1 MDKTIYENLSKK
13 LPNEAIQRSEGS
25 KTGKGYDTTGY
36 GYQYVVNRL
45 NETVGVEGWNYEYKE
60 INKTEGVS
68 KSGTPRIGITVEIK
82 LTVMG
87 ATKPMIGGHISNNYT
102 DALKGAITNGLKK
115 AAGMF
120 GIGKEAYEKT
130 IDEDNL
136 PPTTN
141 SRAEVKLPKAEKAK
155 LTIQETIRGI
165 RTSKDKEALLK
176 AKKGIEASKNY
187 TEVQKNLLTSTIDIR
202 IVELK

>member
-36 GYQYVVNRL
+36 GYQFVVNRL
-45 NETVGVEGWNYEYKE
+45 NEVVGVEGWNYEYRE

-68 KSGTPRIGITVEIK
+68 RSGTPRIGITAEIK
-82 LTVMG
+82 LTIMG
-87 ATKPMIGGHISNNYT
+87 TTKAMIGGHISNNYT
-102 DALKGAITNGLKK
+102 DALKGAITNALKK

-136 PPTTN
+136 SPDVN
-141 SRAEVKLPKAEKAK
+141 SKAEVKLPKAEKARI
-155 LTIQETIRGI
+155 TIQETIKWI
-165 RTSKDKEALLK
+165 RTSDDKEKLLK
-176 AKKGIEASKNY
+176 AKKTIEGSKNY
-187 TEVQKNLLTSTIDIR
+187 TEAQKNLLISAIDTR
-202 IVELK
+202 IAELK